1 MKTFRDSSNQQW
13 TVFEVRRQIR
23 ADGNTGGD
31 LSYLPSGYN
40 SGWLCFENSAAK
52 KRLTQYPDNWRE
64 FTDTELERLLGA
76 ATPAPR
82 ASLRLNDLADDSSSN
97 SDLRPE

>member
-1 MKTFRDSSNQQW
+1 MRTFRDSKNELW

-23 ADGNTGGD
+23 ADGSTGGD

-40 SGWLCFENSAAK
+40 AGWLCFENSSAK
-52 KRLTQYPDNWRE
+52 KRLVRYPDNWRE
-64 FTDTELERLLGA
+64 FNDAELERLLGEA
-76 ATPAPR
+76 VPAPR
-82 ASLRLNDLADDSSSN
+82 ASLRLTDLADDSSS